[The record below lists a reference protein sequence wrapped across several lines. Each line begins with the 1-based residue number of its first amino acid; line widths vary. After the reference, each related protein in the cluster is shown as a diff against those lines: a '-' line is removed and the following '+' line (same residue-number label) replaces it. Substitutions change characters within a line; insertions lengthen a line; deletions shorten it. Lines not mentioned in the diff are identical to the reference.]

1 MHARDYTEACI
12 CTSQSNNCHLKVC
25 MHVIIL
31 RLVYLR
37 HSQRQWHRYHMFY
50 ADAGTEVDARKHIA
64 NIKLKADARNF
75 TLHT

>member
-1 MHARDYTEACI
+1 
-12 CTSQSNNCHLKVC
+12 

-31 RLVYLR
+31 VLRLVNVC
-37 HSQRQWHRYHMFY
+37 HSQRQWHRYRMFY

-64 NIKLKADARNF
+64 NIKLKADAGNF